1 MHCTRAATAD
11 ARLRRH
17 MQALTVFR
25 SLQAAAAAAARVGAA
40 QVILGD
46 RPAFVTQRRLAQG
59 IWGALAPRAAVGLIG
74 FNTAI
79 VAGAAQIVPASVC
92 YEAMAASVVATL
104 ALLTPVALPYLEM
117 WRFSGLNAEEIE
129 NTVDL
134 PEPVQQNLEQLLKI
148 KGEDALLDWPGA
160 SESILAERDL
170 FMAKALAAAAQG
182 VRHGCIQAHNM
193 TYIQMLYGVLCN
205 LCI

>member
-1 MHCTRAATAD
+1 MHWTDVAAAD
-11 ARLRRH
+11 VYLQRH
-17 MQALTVFR
+17 MKPLTVVG
-25 SLQAAAAAAARVGAA
+25 SSQAAAEAAARVGAA

-59 IWGALAPRAAVGLIG
+59 IWGALAPRATVGLIG

-79 VAGAAQIVPASVC
+79 VAGVAQVVPASVC
-92 YEAMAASVVATL
+92 YEAMAASIVATL

-129 NTVDL
+129 DTVDL
-134 PEPVQQNLEQLLKI
+134 PEPVQQNLGQLLKI

-170 FMAKALAAAAQG
+170 YMAKALAAAAKG
-182 VRHGCIQAHNM
+182 TCLTWLHACGH
-193 TYIQMLYGVLCN
+193 TT
-205 LCI
+205 